1 MPAAPRTGADGE
13 PVRITTAPMTLA
25 ELCRVADGARVEL
38 DAQAID
44 RIEAGRAVVDRALQA
59 GLPVYGL
66 NTGLGH
72 LMDQVVEPELLRMY
86 QVAIVALHDGAVG
99 EALPARVV
107 RAAMLAR
114 LNGIARGGSGARLA
128 VAQQLVSMLDAGIH
142 PIVPRVGS
150 VGASD
155 LMHMAAIASVII
167 GRGQAEVAGNILDG
181 AAALA
186 AVGLE
191 PLVLEPKDGLALISA
206 NGVAIGHGALVVE
219 RAGRLLE
226 AADVVASASM
236 EVVRANP
243 TMLDPVVAAAKPMP
257 GQIAASAHL
266 RTLLAGSGLWAP
278 GGPARLQDPLSFRV
292 VPQVHGAG
300 RDVLDFVRDAVTVEL
315 NAMDDNPLVDIGQDR
330 MIHNG
335 NFHPMTMAIGFDALR
350 VALAHVGQISDRR
363 MDPPVARG
371 ACVRGPVQRGGAA
384 GPDREHAARHA
395 ALRGRGAVRG
405 AAGAGGTRD
414 PRYRQ
419 PGPGH
424 GRIMRPTPRCRS
436 SERRSRSTC
445 WPQVLAIELI
455 IAARHRQLPGGPAS
469 TAPAVAS
476 ALEWTAERI
485 AGLGP
490 TASSAA
496 VAAAVADDLADGVLA
511 AAEAAIAGRGP
522 SIEP

>member
-1 MPAAPRTGADGE
+1 
-13 PVRITTAPMTLA
+13 MTLA

-44 RIEAGRAVVDRALQA
+44 RIEAGRAVVDRALEA

-99 EALPARVV
+99 EPLPTRVV
-107 RAAMLAR
+107 RAAMMAR

-128 VAQQLVSMLDAGIH
+128 VARQLVAMLDAGVH

-167 GRGQAEVAGNILDG
+167 GRGQAEVAGNVLDG

-186 AVGLE
+186 SVGLE

-219 RAGRLLE
+219 RAGRLLD

-236 EVVRANP
+236 EAVRANP
-243 TMLDPVVAAAKPMP
+243 TMLDPAVAAAKPMP

-266 RTLLAGSGLWAP
+266 RALLAGSALWAP

-292 VPQVHGAG
+292 VPQVHGAA
-300 RDVLDFVRDAVTVEL
+300 RDLLDFVRDAVTVEL

-363 MDPPVARG
+363 MDHLWRVALASEGLFSEEGLRAQAGSMRRAMQRYAAAALFAEMRALAAPVTLDIGSLDQGTEDHATN
-371 ACVRGPVQRGGAA
+371 APLSVQRTAQSLDVLA
-384 GPDREHAARHA
+384 
-395 ALRGRGAVRG
+395 
-405 AAGAGGTRD
+405 
-414 PRYRQ
+414 
-419 PGPGH
+419 
-424 GRIMRPTPRCRS
+424 
-436 SERRSRSTC
+436 
-445 WPQVLAIELI
+445 QVLAIELI
-455 IAARHRQLPGGPAS
+455 IAHDLGSYTGRPAS

-476 ALEWTAERI
+476 ALDRTAERI

-490 TASSAA
+490 TASSAV

-511 AAEAAIAGRGP
+511 AAEAAIARRGP